1 MNSDHRRRR
10 VLGALAGGMSAG
22 LAGCTDLEAILP
34 DSGPDGFDV
43 PEDGEGVDPVDP
55 TGDATLTPSASEWAT
70 FGGDGTNTGAT
81 AVSASDDP
89 LVHRWTAEYPDDLLV
104 GTTEPF
110 AAIVAGGRVF
120 TYRREV
126 STTDG
131 VDRNAVVALD
141 GESGDR
147 LWTASI
153 RAFDGPGAIP
163 DAFHAG
169 TVVDGTLYVCSS
181 RPGEEESDAVLAI
194 AVDSGEREWTTEIEG
209 EAQGSPA
216 VVDGVMYVSGSATV
230 YALDAATG
238 EKMWAGDA
246 GSYTGSVATDGDR
259 VIAVPGDR
267 LVAFDA
273 KTGELL
279 WETELPSVVNDRESP
294 VLADGLVVYVH
305 EYTGFAVD
313 AATGDVVWQTDSEA
327 VDGPKPA
334 VADDVA
340 VFIDN
345 GDGEATVRALAL
357 ADGSTV
363 WETTLGTEV
372 RASPVLT
379 SDRVYLAAAG
389 QTLYGLDVTDG
400 SVIDERWY
408 RGPGTTGE
416 PAVTEDRIFVG
427 HTRGVT
433 AFARGDL
440 DPLPDIGGWVTS
452 GADRRNSRRRADA
465 TPPRSEVDVEWSVR
479 SNDPNRPVVAHGLV
493 VVGDRGSLRG
503 IEADPGALRWRR
515 RLTDTS
521 SFPTTSPVAVGDLIY
536 AIAPNGRAVAVR
548 PEDGSI
554 AWEQDVDGEF
564 FAPMTA
570 VDDLVY
576 AVARNGAVYGL
587 DPDDGTIVTTGA
599 AGGEVTVAPAAG
611 QARIFVSNGGLSAID
626 TSGNLLWGDTP
637 SRFPVLSP
645 SVFGDGVVAAV
656 NDGTVRAYEPTGRP
670 LWRADVYDVEEGVP
684 MFPTAIH
691 EGNPIVAGYGTD
703 AEPPVLAA
711 IDGETGTVS
720 WRVELDTI
728 ETEPVVGGGLVWL
741 ATGETLG
748 GFDPGTGE
756 RVVST
761 PLPSDVGFRFNLV
774 PIGDRLFGVDEGTV
788 YSLR

>member
-1 MNSDHRRRR
+1 MNGDHHRRR
-10 VLGALAGGMSAG
+10 VLGALVGGVSAG
-22 LAGCTDLEAILP
+22 LAGCTDLETILP
-34 DSGPDGFDV
+34 DSGPDGFEV
-43 PEDGEGVDPVDP
+43 PEDGEGAEPVDP
-55 TGDATLTPSASEWAT
+55 TGTASLTPSASEWAT
-70 FGGDGTNTGAT
+70 FGGNGMNTGAT

-110 AAIVAGGRVF
+110 AATVADGRVF

-126 STTDG
+126 ETTDRTE
-131 VDRNAVVALD
+131 RNVIVALD

-153 RAFDGPGAIP
+153 RAFDRSGAVP

-181 RPGEEESDAVLAI
+181 RPGEEPDAVLAI
-194 AVDSGEREWTTEIEG
+194 AADSGEREWTTEIGG
-209 EAQGSPA
+209 EARGSPA
-216 VVDGVMYVSGSATV
+216 VVDGVLYVGGSATA

-238 EKMWAGDA
+238 EKMWAGDI

-259 VIAVPGDR
+259 VIAVPGDS

-273 KTGELL
+273 KTGELS
-279 WETELPSVVNDRESP
+279 WETPLPSVVNDRESP

-305 EYTGFAVD
+305 EHTGFAVD

-340 VFIDN
+340 VFVDN
-345 GDGEATVRALAL
+345 GDGEATVRALAV

-372 RASPVLT
+372 RAPPVLT
-379 SDRVYLAAAG
+379 ADRVYLAAAG
-389 QTLYGLDVTDG
+389 ETLFGLDRTDG

-408 RGPGTTGE
+408 RGGGTTGE
-416 PAVTEDRIFVG
+416 PAVTEDRLFVG
-427 HTRGVT
+427 HVRGVT
-433 AFARGDL
+433 AFARGEL
-440 DPLPDIGGWVTS
+440 EPLPDIGGWVTS
-452 GADRRNSRRRADA
+452 GADRRNSRRNAEA
-465 TPPRSEVDVEWSVR
+465 TPPQSEVDVEWTVR
-479 SNDPNRPVVAHGLV
+479 SNDPNRPVVAQGLV

-503 IEADPGALRWRR
+503 IEADSGAVRWRR
-515 RLTDTS
+515 RLTDTT
-521 SFPTTSPVAVGDLIY
+521 SFPTTSPVAIDGLIC
-536 AIAPNGRAVAVR
+536 ATTRGGRVVAVR

-564 FAPMTA
+564 PAPMTA
-570 VDDLVY
+570 VDGLVY
-576 AVARNGAVYGL
+576 AIARAGSVYGL
-587 DPDDGTIVTTGA
+587 DPDDGTVVVTGEI
-599 AGGEVTVAPAAG
+599 GGGVAVAPAAG
-611 QARIFVSNGGLSAID
+611 HDRLFVANGGLSALD
-626 TSGNLLWGDTP
+626 TSGTPLWGDTP
-637 SRFPVLSP
+637 SRFPALSP

-670 LWRADVYDVEEGVP
+670 LWRADVYDVEEGMP
-684 MFPTAIH
+684 MLPTAVH

-703 AEPPVLAA
+703 TEPPVLAA
-711 IDGETGTVS
+711 IDGGTGAVN
-720 WRVELDTI
+720 WRVEVDSI
-728 ETEPVVGGGLVWL
+728 GTEPVVGGGLVW
-741 ATGETLG
+741 AVTGETLG
-748 GFDPGTGE
+748 GFDPETGE

-761 PLPSDVGFRFNLV
+761 PLPSAVGFRFNLV
-774 PIGDRLFGVDEGTV
+774 PIGDRLFGVDEETV
-788 YSLR
+788 YALR